1 MTSVGAKP
9 LSIALHTLQLVNL
22 NLSSNDIGPDGGE
35 AIALWLKD
43 NKSVTSLDLH
53 NNLFAYGR
61 LHDEVEH
68 MAMARDLSV
77 THHFP
82 CNHALNPFARPEATQ
97 STKLTT
103 ERSRSSRRVSSI
115 TRRSRSSICERTGS
129 VVPRPNSFGRLWR
142 SIRHCRRS
150 AESRSIS

>member
-1 MTSVGAKP
+1 MLLEQTFTRPGTRHGRSVGAKP

-77 THHFP
+77 T
-82 CNHALNPFARPEATQ
+82 
-97 STKLTT
+97 STTFRAITHSILSLAEKP
-103 ERSRSSRRVSSI
+103 RSLRS
-115 TRRSRSSICERTGS
+115 
-129 VVPRPNSFGRLWR
+129 
-142 SIRHCRRS
+142 
-150 AESRSIS
+150 